1 MRISDWSS
9 DVCSSDLAELHLCRM
24 MNLGDEVAFDAG
36 EDEAAVL
43 PEAAVDANH
52 RIEIVEPRGF
62 VQREIACAVDVAEH
76 VAVRPARHQPM
87 AKTEILQCRPLPHA
101 DRKQVVAGK
110 SVPLSED
117 LA

>member
-9 DVCSSDLAELHLCRM
+9 DVCSSDLLHLCRM

-62 VQREIACAVDVAEH
+62 VEREIACVVDVAEH
-76 VAVRPARHQPM
+76 VAVRPARHQLM
-87 AKTEILQCRPLPHA
+87 EKTALRQCRPLAPA
-101 DRKQVVAGK
+101 APSTPDRR
-110 SVPLSED
+110 SPRLNSSH
-117 LA
+117 